1 MNIIGPNV
9 RKLREHQH
17 LTQDEL
23 AAKCNICGWDISR
36 GTLAKIESKVRKVSD
51 YEALT
56 LAQALNVNIDQ
67 LFYDLSRIAD
77 QQR

>member
-9 RKLREHQH
+9 RKIRDQQD

-23 AAKCNICGWDISR
+23 AARCNICGWDISR
-36 GTLAKIESKVRKVSD
+36 GTLAKIEAKVRKVSD

-56 LAQALNVNIDQ
+56 LAQALNVG
-67 LFYDLSRIAD
+67 IAD
-77 QQR
+77 LF

>member
-9 RKLREHQH
+9 RKLRELQH

-51 YEALT
+51 YEALA
-56 LAQALNVNIDQ
+56 LARALNVNIDQ
-67 LFYDLSRIAD
+67 LFHDLSRIAD